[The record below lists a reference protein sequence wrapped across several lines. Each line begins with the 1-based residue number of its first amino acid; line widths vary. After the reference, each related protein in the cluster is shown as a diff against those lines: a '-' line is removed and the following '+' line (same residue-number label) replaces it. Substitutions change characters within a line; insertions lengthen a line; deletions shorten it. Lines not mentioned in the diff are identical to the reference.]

1 MFILDL
7 MPVKEES
14 QEMNEVEEKHH
25 DFTSGEKSFSCTET
39 EKNSP
44 KKQKGTLKT
53 RSKRRFTCS
62 QCGKSFLHKGHLHRH
77 IRIHTGERPIYLP
90 TVRKRF

>member
-1 MFILDL
+1 MLILDL

-53 RSKRRFTCS
+53 RSK
-62 QCGKSFLHKGHLHRH
+62 
-77 IRIHTGERPIYLP
+77 
-90 TVRKRF
+90 